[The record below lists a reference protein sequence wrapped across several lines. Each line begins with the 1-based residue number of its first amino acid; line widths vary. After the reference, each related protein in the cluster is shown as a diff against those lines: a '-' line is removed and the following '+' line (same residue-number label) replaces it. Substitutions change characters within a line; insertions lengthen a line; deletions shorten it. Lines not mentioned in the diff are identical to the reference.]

1 MKNRTQTASHI
12 AGTRRVDACRAS
24 RYFPKRRVTVIRSDG
39 NIEIERRYYPT
50 QSSWNRVRNFERI
63 FLGDARLGWVV
74 IGPSVSVINGVVVQ
88 RTADGNNE

>member
-1 MKNRTQTASHI
+1 M
-12 AGTRRVDACRAS
+12 
-24 RYFPKRRVTVIRSDG
+24 VTVIRSDG
-39 NIEIERRYYPT
+39 NIEIERLYYPT
-50 QSSWNRVRNFERI
+50 QSSWNRVRNLQHI